1 MSQILLPTQE
11 EIRRYARGVLRK
23 ADALDAIPV
32 PLDTITEALGL
43 AKEDLFEVGIETMP
57 DKMKR
62 AAAKFSGLI
71 LGALSKE
78 KILYVNSSE
87 SGPRGRFT
95 QAHELGHESLP
106 WHSGFYYVDDKTTLD
121 PGTKLE
127 LEAEANSFAA
137 ELLFS
142 LDRFGDEA
150 DSYAPSLGV
159 PLQLSNKF
167 GVSRH
172 AALRRYA
179 ERSHHPVALITMG
192 RNLTGPKPGFPVIR
206 NQCETSGVY
215 LNKYGPIT
223 NLVGNRMTTIEHP
236 SVAALADM
244 SHAVHGEPV
253 DVVLD
258 TKRGKVTFQ
267 GHLFFNRYCRFI
279 LLTEPRRL
287 GRKIRVLQSAG

>member
-1 MSQILLPTQE
+1 MPQISPATQE
-11 EIRRYARGVLRK
+11 EIRRYAQGVLRK
-23 ADALDAIPV
+23 ASALDVVPV
-32 PLDTITEALGL
+32 PLDSITDALGL
-43 AKEDLFEVGIETMP
+43 TKEDLFDVGIETMP
-57 DKMKR
+57 DEMKR
-62 AAAKFSGLI
+62 IAEKFSGLI

-78 KILYVNSSE
+78 KTLYVNSSE

-106 WHSGFYYVDDKTTLD
+106 WHSAFYYVDDKTTLD
-121 PGTKLE
+121 PNTKLE
-127 LEAEANSFAA
+127 LEAEANAFAA

-150 DSYAPSLGV
+150 DSYAPALGV

-179 ERSHHPVALITMG
+179 ETSNHPVALITLG
-192 RNLTGPKPGFPVIR
+192 RNLVGAKPALPVIR
-206 NQCETSGVY
+206 NQCETSPAFEK
-215 LNKYGPIT
+215 KYGSVTGLI
-223 NLVGNRMTTIEHP
+223 GHRMTIIAHP
-236 SVAALADM
+236 SVAALAGM
-244 SHAVHGEPV
+244 RHAVHDEPV

-258 TKRGKVTFQ
+258 TKRGNITFQ

-279 LLTEPRRL
+279 LLTQSRRHS
-287 GRKIRVLQSAG
+287 GGI